1 MDGNVVW
8 WGWIIVGALF
18 LLIELFT
25 SAFFGLWMA
34 IAAVVPAILSFLI
47 SDMHLGAQIGVWI
60 VSMLICAYLWVRI
73 SKRDKSNKS
82 IQDSVIGQIGLLARG
97 SASERQG
104 LLILQ
109 KPVEGRT
116 EWKCISDDEITPNTR
131 VVVTEKVSH
140 DVLRV
145 TISKPSHS

>member
-8 WGWIIVGALF
+8 WSWIIVGAVF

-25 SAFFGLWMA
+25 STFFGLWMA
-34 IAAVVPAILSFLI
+34 IAAVFPAVVSFLI
-47 SDMHLGAQIGVWI
+47 PDMYLGWQIGIWI
-60 VSMLICAYLWVRI
+60 ISMLVCAYLWVHI
-73 SKRDKSNKS
+73 SKRDNPNKS
-82 IQDSVIGQIGLLARG
+82 IEDTIIGQIGILSRG
-97 SASERQG
+97 CDSEKQG

-116 EWKCISDDEITPNTR
+116 EWKCISDDEIAPDSR
-131 VVVTEKVSH
+131 VSVTEKVNH

-145 TISKPSHS
+145 VISKSSHS

>member
-8 WGWIIVGALF
+8 WSWIIVGAIF

-25 SAFFGLWMA
+25 STFFGLWMA
-34 IAAVVPAILSFLI
+34 IAAAVTAVLSFLI
-47 SDMHLGAQIGVWI
+47 SDMHLGSQIGIWI
-60 VSMLICAYLWVRI
+60 VSMIISAYLWVRI
-73 SKRDKSNKS
+73 SKRNNSNTS
-82 IQDSVIGQIGLLARG
+82 IQDTVIGQIGILSRG
-97 SASERQG
+97 SASEKQG

-116 EWKCISDDEITPNTR
+116 EWKCVSDDEIAPDSR
-131 VVVTEKVSH
+131 VVVKEKVNH

-145 TISKPSHS
+145 VISKSSHS